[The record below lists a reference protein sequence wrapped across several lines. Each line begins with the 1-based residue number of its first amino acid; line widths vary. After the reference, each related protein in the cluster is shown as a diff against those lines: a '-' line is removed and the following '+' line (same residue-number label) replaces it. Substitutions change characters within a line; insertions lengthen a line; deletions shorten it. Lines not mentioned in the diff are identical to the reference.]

1 MNIIKK
7 AISTCRRNIVGK
19 QKGGV
24 ITRMVKTTGKSCDI
38 SIDASVPTA
47 CWSFESDKHIIKVGI
62 SLKTSASNTTAPHAK
77 MVMVHSD
84 GLTTKT

>member
-47 CWSFESDKHIIKVGI
+47 CWSFESDKHIIKVGSPLE
-62 SLKTSASNTTAPHAK
+62 SL
-77 MVMVHSD
+77 
-84 GLTTKT
+84 